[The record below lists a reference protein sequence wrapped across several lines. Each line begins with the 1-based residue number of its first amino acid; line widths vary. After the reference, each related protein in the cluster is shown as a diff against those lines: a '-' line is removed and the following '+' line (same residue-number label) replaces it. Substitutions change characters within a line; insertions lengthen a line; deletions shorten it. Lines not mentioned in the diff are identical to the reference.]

1 MISNCP
7 ICKENKFSLR
17 ELDSNLQAN
26 ECGKCNGVF
35 IGAMQYDQWLSRH
48 GVNLPEKAPDKD
60 VTLVTEESHSAKLCP
75 ECKYILIKYKV
86 GHETGFA
93 VNRCG
98 HCGGMWLDKN
108 EWESLKSR
116 NLHDDINLMFSD
128 TWQSKVRAE
137 EHEKALDEII
147 RGQLGAADYEEIRRI
162 KSWIQK
168 HPKSNEL
175 YAYLLRS
182 RGGK

>member
-1 MISNCP
+1 
-7 ICKENKFSLR
+7 
-17 ELDSNLQAN
+17 
-26 ECGKCNGVF
+26 
-35 IGAMQYDQWLSRH
+35 
-48 GVNLPEKAPDKD
+48 
-60 VTLVTEESHSAKLCP
+60 
-75 ECKYILIKYKV
+75 
-86 GHETGFA
+86 
-93 VNRCG
+93 
-98 HCGGMWLDKN
+98 MWLDKN

-128 TWQSKVRAE
+128 NWQTKVRAE

-147 RGQLGAADYEEIRRI
+147 RGQLGASDYEEIRRI
-162 KSWIQK
+162 KSWIHQ